1 MWAPLNISMYTW
13 GLTPTANTYPN
24 ASRMLKHFLD
34 NTETAYTLPGDFNS
48 STTELADKR
57 LVMSNDAVH
66 ALPFFSTGDFMVK
79 FGQKSVD
86 TLGETAG
93 ITDWKLAVN
102 RCELWT
108 KVYCYSKTS
117 SAVYLHV
124 RDFYDWTGGNTY
136 GGLNVAASSLER
148 LHRAGWA
155 REYPVYG
162 YGLIK

>member
-1 MWAPLNISMYTW
+1 
-13 GLTPTANTYPN
+13 
-24 ASRMLKHFLD
+24 MLKHFLD
-34 NTETAYTLPGDFNS
+34 NTGTSYTLPGDFIS
-48 STTELADKR
+48 SAPELAEKR
-57 LVMSNDAVH
+57 SDTRIDAVH
-66 ALPFFSTGDFMVK
+66 TVPYLSTGDFMVK

-86 TLGETAG
+86 TLGDISG

-102 RCELWT
+102 QCELWT

-117 SAVYLHV
+117 SAIYLNV

-136 GGLNVAASSLER
+136 GVLNVAASSLER